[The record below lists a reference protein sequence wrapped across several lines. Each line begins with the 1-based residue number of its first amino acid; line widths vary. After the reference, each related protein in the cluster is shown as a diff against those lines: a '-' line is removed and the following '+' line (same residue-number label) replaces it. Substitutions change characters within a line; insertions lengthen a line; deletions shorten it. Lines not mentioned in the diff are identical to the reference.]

1 MMSIGASLAF
11 WAIAL
16 GLVLSNVQHTAAD
29 SIWTPG
35 RLRDAERALDE
46 LNGESLR
53 ALGRASRSEKGSR
66 AVGPD
71 RPGTVIGSDDLWAL
85 PDSSQLLFQSI
96 PSFPDA
102 EMRALSTW
110 AGLLRT
116 PLSGSK
122 DTSSSKETSSTSAAD
137 DFIEALLKTTRAR
150 LLDPSLWHSHRP
162 PTHSHP
168 KDPAVSAQLAQ
179 HMDNISSSSV
189 NDDLPDAGSAQ
200 EDDGNGINSEQDSD
214 ADGDSSSEGSSTDT
228 PSTEGAADTS
238 LADGQQQQ
246 DISTDMLPAAQ
257 QQEDDPSSQRIADT
271 DSAVE
276 GQVLVTQAEIIPA
289 MQSYGQVVLTSLKMR
304 PMPAHELLRKTS
316 VMRTDA
322 PAAVQ
327 AAAWQDNL
335 KQALEAAVALETNT
349 STAKMHTRMTSIIN
363 LVRCAGHVFAWCC
376 CNGCIVLPESWLELR
391 RWYACMC

>member
-1 MMSIGASLAF
+1 MISIRASLAL

-16 GLVLSNVQHTAAD
+16 GLVLVVHTAGAD

-46 LNGESLR
+46 LNGESPR

-66 AVGPD
+66 AVGSD
-71 RPGTVIGSDDLWAL
+71 KPGTAIGDDFWAL

-102 EMRALSTW
+102 EMRALSNW

-116 PLSGSK
+116 PSSGK
-122 DTSSSKETSSTSAAD
+122 DTSSKDTSSTSAAD

-150 LLDPSLWHSHRP
+150 LLDPSLRHSHRP
-162 PTHSHP
+162 THSP
-168 KDPAVSAQLAQ
+168 KDPAASAQLGQ
-179 HMDNISSSSV
+179 HVDISSSSSSV
-189 NDDLPDAGSAQ
+189 DDDLPDAGSSQ
-200 EDDGNGINSEQDSD
+200 EDDGDGSDSEQDSD
-214 ADGDSSSEGSSTDT
+214 ADGDSSSEGSTDT
-228 PSTEGAADTS
+228 PSTEGAAEAS
-238 LADGQQQQ
+238 LADDQQQ
-246 DISTDMLPAAQ
+246 DTSTDLLPAAQ
-257 QQEDDPSSQRIADT
+257 QEEEDPGSQRIADT

-316 VMRTDA
+316 VMRAGA
-322 PAAVQ
+322 PAAAQ

-349 STAKMHTRMTSIIN
+349 STAQMHTRMTSIIN
-363 LVRCAGHVFAWCC
+363 LVRCAGNVLAWCC
-376 CNGCIVLPESWLELR
+376 CNDCIVLPASWLELR
-391 RWYACMC
+391 RWHACMC

>member
-1 MMSIGASLAF
+1 MKSMRTTFFL

-16 GLVLSNVQHTAAD
+16 GLVLVGHQTAAD

-53 ALGRASRSEKGSR
+53 ALGRASRSERGSR
-66 AVGPD
+66 TVGLAD
-71 RPGTVIGSDDLWAL
+71 RPTAIGSDLWAL

-96 PSFPDA
+96 PIFPDA
-102 EMRALSTW
+102 EMRALSNW

-116 PLSGSK
+116 PSLSSK
-122 DTSSSKETSSTSAAD
+122 DTSSKETQSTSAAD

-150 LLDPSLWHSHRP
+150 MLDPSLRHSHRR
-162 PTHSHP
+162 THSPRHP
-168 KDPAVSAQLAQ
+168 ATSVQPV
-179 HMDNISSSSV
+179 HMDSSSSSMV
-189 NDDLPDAGSAQ
+189 DDLLAAGSTQ
-200 EDDGNGINSEQDSD
+200 EDDSDDSSPEQDSD
-214 ADGDSSSEGSSTDT
+214 ADGDSSSDGSTDT

-238 LADGQQQQ
+238 LADGQQQ
-246 DISTDMLPAAQ
+246 DISTDLLPAAQ
-257 QQEDDPSSQRIADT
+257 QEEEEEPSGQRIADT

-304 PMPAHELLRKTS
+304 PMPAHELLRKTA
-316 VMRTDA
+316 VARADA

-327 AAAWQDNL
+327 AAAWQDSL

-349 STAKMHTRMTSIIN
+349 STAQMHTRMTSIIN
-363 LVRCAGHVFAWCC
+363 LVRALLCWQCLCV
-376 CNGCIVLPESWLELR
+376 VLLQ
-391 RWYACMC
+391 